1 MSTSSILHRESGGGG
16 CESHDHV
23 ALFYDGDREYLDGV
37 TRFIARALDAGEPV
51 VAAVPP
57 ERGRLLHDSS
67 SALRILDMF
76 ELGRNPARIIPELEA
91 LFGEYGGARLHV
103 IGEPVWPGR
112 SPEEIR
118 EVTKHEALI
127 NVAWPD
133 ARIRTLCPYDAAAL
147 RPEVLDGAERTHP
160 WVIRHGRGASS
171 GLYSEGAIPAGCD
184 QPLALP
190 PDGACSMCF
199 GIDDLFKLRSMVG
212 DVAHDAGLGD
222 DRTADLMLV
231 TSELSTNAIR
241 HGDGTGVLHA
251 WRAGREVI
259 CQVNDHGQIADPLA
273 GRRRPVPRG
282 TGGLGLWMVNQL
294 CDLVEVRSG
303 TRGTTVRAHV
313 SLS

>member
-1 MSTSSILHRESGGGG
+1 MQ
-16 CESHDHV
+16 
-23 ALFYDGDREYLDGV
+23 
-37 TRFIARALDAGEPV
+37 FIGPALDAGEPV
-51 VAAVPP
+51 AAALPP
-57 ERGRLLHDSS
+57 ERGRLLSGAS
-67 SALRILDMF
+67 SAVRILDMF
-76 ELGRNPARIIPELEA
+76 ELGRNPARIIPAVEA
-91 LFGEYGGARLHV
+91 LLGEYGGPRLHL

-127 NVAWPD
+127 NLAWPD
-133 ARIRTLCPYDAAAL
+133 TSIRALCPYDAAAL

-160 WVIRHGRGASS
+160 CVIRHGKGASS
-171 GLYSEGAIPAGCD
+171 QLYSEGAMPSGCE
-184 QPLALP
+184 QPLQLP
-190 PDGACSMCF
+190 PDRARSLRF

-212 DVAHDAGLGD
+212 EVAHDAGLGD

-231 TSELSTNAIR
+231 TSELGTNAIR

-251 WRAGREVI
+251 WRADREVV
-259 CQVNDHGQIADPLA
+259 CQVEDHGQIADPLV
-273 GRRRPVPRG
+273 GRRRPVTGG

-303 TRGTTVRAHV
+303 KRGTTVRAHL